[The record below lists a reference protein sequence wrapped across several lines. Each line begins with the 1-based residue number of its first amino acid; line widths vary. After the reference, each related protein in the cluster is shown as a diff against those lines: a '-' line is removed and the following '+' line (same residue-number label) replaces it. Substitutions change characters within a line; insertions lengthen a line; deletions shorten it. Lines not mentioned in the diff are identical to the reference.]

1 METITTNLIGK
12 ISVNGHLFR
21 ITSVSK
27 VKDSGRTV
35 EAVVRLSCGAPEI
48 LSWQEY

>member
-1 METITTNLIGK
+1 METIATGLVGK

-21 ITSVSK
+21 ITSVAR

-35 EAVVRLSCGAPEI
+35 EAVVRLSGGTPQF